1 MAAHILQEGA
11 PVRTPRASIM
21 RTPRDGAAVPSDGV
35 PSSPAAPQQRRE
47 RTKSVVWKDAPPP
60 KGTPKGAEKPE
71 LSTVVT
77 YAREPGTNARKV
89 VRPFDRAVAHHSCP
103 CDATVSKP
111 ARSTAPDSAP
121 LTFSCARPAVPLC
134 VFDWICSR
142 AKPNHPSQ
150 NIERASAR
158 RSTASS
164 S

>member
-1 MAAHILQEGA
+1 MQEGA

-89 VRPFDRAVAHHSCP
+89 VRPFDRAVAHHSFALGTLP
-103 CDATVSKP
+103 ETDRDRDRDRTEKRFPSLR
-111 ARSTAPDSAP
+111 ARQH
-121 LTFSCARPAVPLC
+121 L
-134 VFDWICSR
+134 I
-142 AKPNHPSQ
+142 
-150 NIERASAR
+150 AR
-158 RSTASS
+158 R
-164 S
+164 